1 MSDGAAHDE
10 KSTFDGAR
18 LLRFAE
24 ALDATV
30 EELRALPPGS
40 LTVAEL
46 EGIVERTVA
55 EAEAVI
61 PAVLVSE
68 LRSLI
73 APIREPETERD
84 LRLILGEL
92 DGWVRA
98 LLGSM
103 GVAIPS
109 VPAGEQ
115 EAD

>member
-61 PAVLVSE
+61 PACWY
-68 LRSLI
+68 RSC
-73 APIREPETERD
+73 AASSP
-84 LRLILGEL
+84 
-92 DGWVRA
+92 
-98 LLGSM
+98 
-103 GVAIPS
+103 PS
-109 VPAGEQ
+109 ASRKPRGTSA
-115 EAD
+115 

>member
-1 MSDGAAHDE
+1 MSDGAANDGN
-10 KSTFDGAR
+10 STFDGAR

-24 ALDATV
+24 TLDATM

-46 EGIVERTVA
+46 EGIVERTVV

-61 PAVLVSE
+61 PAVLVPE

-73 APIREPETERD
+73 APMRDQETERD

-92 DGWVRA
+92 DGWVRG

-103 GVAIPS
+103 GVAIA
-109 VPAGEQ
+109 VAPAGEK
-115 EAD
+115 EAG